1 MCKLSNRSIS
11 VKRKTV
17 LQHSSIFVGGL
28 LIVVL
33 LASSCRRSSGLK
45 VGDVIPAFELSTLSG
60 EIVSSQ
66 SFLGRPVVLNFWAT
80 WCGPCV
86 KEIPTLKTLDKDATA
101 QVVTI
106 AIDEQG
112 AAAVRPFVDGHEI
125 DYTVLLGDKEV
136 FQRFKGW
143 AIPYTLVLDA
153 SLEIVSLHRG
163 YVSLRSLERDLRR
176 AES

>member
-1 MCKLSNRSIS
+1 MKHQ
-11 VKRKTV
+11 TH
-17 LQHSSIFVGGL
+17 LQHAPVRISSRLVGL
-28 LIVVL
+28 LI
-33 LASSCRRSSGLK
+33 LALSAVACQRAAPGLE
-45 VGDVIPAFELSTLSG
+45 VGQVIPEFELSTLSG
-60 EIVSSQ
+60 ELVSSQ

-86 KEIPTLKTLDKDATA
+86 KEIPTLKTLDKGATA

-106 AIDEQG
+106 AIDDRGESV
-112 AAAVRPFVDGHEI
+112 VRPFVDGHDI
-125 DYTVLLGDKEV
+125 DYTVLLGDKAT
-136 FQRFKGW
+136 FQRFSGW
-143 AIPYTLVLDA
+143 AIPYTLVLNA